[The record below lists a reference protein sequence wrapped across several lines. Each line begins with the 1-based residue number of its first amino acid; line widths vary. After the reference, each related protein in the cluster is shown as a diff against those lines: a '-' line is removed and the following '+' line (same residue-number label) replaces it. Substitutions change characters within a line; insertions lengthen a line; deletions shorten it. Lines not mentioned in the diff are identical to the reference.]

1 MNGPCLRIAAVV
13 ALVLASANVAAARGT
28 VRAAKLTTDAS
39 AQPVCQPAVCP
50 PVCVP
55 TQICPPRCI
64 DYRHHR
70 FLRCKFD
77 PCNTKQVVLQV
88 PDYCCCCLVE
98 VPVCVPCCC
107 EGAPSICCH
116 KGAFGRD
123 VVEYS
128 WCCGYSLK
136 VVFNRCGDV
145 TVHYYG
151 L

>member
-1 MNGPCLRIAAVV
+1 MIRPQILLIASAC
-13 ALVLASANVAAARGT
+13 ALLLASADVASARGT
-28 VRAAKLTTDAS
+28 VRAARVATVE
-39 AQPVCQPAVCP
+39 VCQPAVCA

-55 TQICPPRCI
+55 TEICKTPRCI

-77 PCNTKQVVLQV
+77 PCSTNQVVLQV

-107 EGAPSICCH
+107 EGAPSICTH
-116 KGAFGRD
+116 KGIFGRS
-123 VVEYS
+123 VVEYN

-136 VVFNRCGDV
+136 VVF
-145 TVHYYG
+145 
-151 L
+151 